1 MTPGVPAPALTR
13 RIILFVL
20 LGGLVFLSYAV
31 LRLFLAPI
39 AWAAILAYATWPIHG
54 AVRSRL
60 RTGPALSALATTVV
74 LTTAFVLPLFWLV
87 VLLRNEVA
95 GAYDAVMTY
104 LSLGSYVVP
113 ESIARIPVLGDWLQQ
128 FLDSW
133 VRDPEVIR
141 AQATRWLENRSGEIV
156 NIFGDVGRNAGK
168 FGFAL
173 LTLFFLYRDGDSL
186 LAQARR
192 VLHRFLGQRIER
204 YLEAVG
210 TMTKAV
216 VWGLVATALIQG
228 AVAGAGYWWV
238 GMNAPVLLGAITALV
253 ALVPFGAPVVWG
265 SIGIWL
271 LVSGNLTD
279 GIVLLAW
286 GALAVSWVDNLI
298 RPLVISTATRIP
310 FLLVMFGV
318 IGGLAAFGL
327 IGLFLGPVILA
338 VLVAVWREWLEET
351 SLIVVATEPGESGEP
366 GVLAQPGSA
375 AELEVTRG
383 PIGAEPGVDRQR
395 DDTAN

>member
-1 MTPGVPAPALTR
+1 MTPGAPAPAITR
-13 RIILFVL
+13 RIILIVL
-20 LGGLVFLSYAV
+20 LGGLVLLSYAV

-39 AWAAILAYATWPIHG
+39 ARAAILAYATWPIHV

-60 RTGPALSALATTVV
+60 RSGPALSALATTVL
-74 LTTAFVLPLFWLV
+74 LTAAFVLPLFWLV
-87 VLLRNEVA
+87 VLLRGEVA
-95 GAYDAVMTY
+95 GAYDAVMSY
-104 LSLGSYVVP
+104 LSLASYVVP

-156 NIFGDVGRNAGK
+156 DVFGDVGRNAGK

-186 LAQARR
+186 LEQARR
-192 VLHRFLGQRIER
+192 VLHRFLGERIEG
-204 YLEAVG
+204 YLDAVG

-228 AVAGAGYWWV
+228 AVAGLGYWWV

-253 ALVPFGAPVVWG
+253 ALIPFGAPIVWG
-265 SIGIWL
+265 LIGVWL
-271 LVSGNLTD
+271 LVTGDITD

-351 SLIVVATEPGESGEP
+351 ALIVVPSDAADSRSPGEGGLHGGTGGLHGSTPGEP
-366 GVLAQPGSA
+366 IIGVGR
-375 AELEVTRG
+375 EER
-383 PIGAEPGVDRQR
+383 
-395 DDTAN
+395 